1 MTNAMSDRIP
11 AVTRG
16 TFLRSAAILAGAG
29 AGAGLGAGAL
39 TAAEAAPAAPARGS
53 SDLFPRAWRGTAM
66 DTRFVGPS
74 HGYIASFGTLY
85 ELGPITSLSAAKIKQ
100 LPEIIGFTKYGT
112 YTQDEQLKATVT
124 GTARL
129 DGAPATVLLTGRK
142 GLRIAARAYLV
153 RTADPRHRA
162 VLLYVLGAKKQSF
175 VLPKGVAFVVGRPD
189 THRSF
194 SQVHGAEASRT
205 MLNAIALSFAEE
217 GTSHLRAGEFVVIN
231 GGRNLAGRARGT
243 VNGHRVDSCW
253 YGTAVPI
260 DGGWGYLMAKRPR

>member
-29 AGAGLGAGAL
+29 LGAGAL
-39 TAAEAAPAAPARGS
+39 TAADAAPAAPARGS
-53 SDLFPRAWRGTAM
+53 SDLFPRAWHGTAM

-85 ELGPITSLSAAKIKQ
+85 ESGPITSLSAAKIKQ
-100 LPEIIGFTKYGT
+100 LDDIIGFTKYGT

-129 DGAPATVLLTGRK
+129 DGAPATVLFTGRK
-142 GLRIAARAYLV
+142 GLRIAASAYLV
-153 RTADPRHRA
+153 RTANPRHRA
-162 VLLYVLGAKKQSF
+162 VLIYVLGATKQSF
-175 VLPKGVAFVVGRPD
+175 VLPKGVTFTVGRPE

-194 SQVHGAEASRT
+194 SQVRVAEAGRMMTSSVE
-205 MLNAIALSFAEE
+205 LAFSEE
-217 GTSHLRAGEFVVIN
+217 GTDHLRASEVAVIN

-243 VNGHRVDSCW
+243 VDGHRVDSRW
-253 YGTAVPI
+253 YGNAVPI